1 MITKQELLDLTRIS
15 HFKPHQ
21 QEKHYIQT
29 IILNSIYSTLTDEL
43 VFKGGTCLLL
53 FYGLNRFSEDLDF
66 TMTKEFD
73 SKKLI
78 HNIGKDLEN
87 MGINYKISDLDESS
101 ISLSFKVGVE
111 GPLFNKEIERCFVKI
126 EISKREKVEN
136 LKTLELKN
144 NYREIIG
151 FSMNVMSEK
160 EILSEK
166 VRALLTR
173 NQARDLFDIYFLLNK
188 NIEFDTDLINKKLSY
203 YNKTFDRKEFIKA
216 VKSKDSIW
224 VSELNPFVLGKIPKF
239 KDVEKYVLGKVKSK

>member
-73 SKKLI
+73 SEKLVR
-78 HNIGKDLEN
+78 NIRKDLEN
-87 MGINYKISDLDESS
+87 MGINHKISDLDENSV
-101 ISLSFKVGVE
+101 SLSFKVGVE

-136 LKTLELKN
+136 FRTLELKN

-151 FSMNVMSEK
+151 FSTNVMSEK

-188 NIEFDTDLINKKLSY
+188 NIEFDTNLINKKLDY
-203 YNKTFDRKEFIKA
+203 YNKTFDKKAFIKA
-216 VKSKDSIW
+216 VKSKESIW
-224 VSELNPFVLGKIPKF
+224 VSELNPYVLGKIPNF
-239 KDVEKYVLGKVKSK
+239 KEVEKYVLGKIKSK